1 MPRKTGWNLKSK
13 LLVNKYKV
21 AQKNWLQ

>member
-1 MPRKTGWNLKSK
+1 MQRKTGWNLK
-13 LLVNKYKV
+13 LKYTV